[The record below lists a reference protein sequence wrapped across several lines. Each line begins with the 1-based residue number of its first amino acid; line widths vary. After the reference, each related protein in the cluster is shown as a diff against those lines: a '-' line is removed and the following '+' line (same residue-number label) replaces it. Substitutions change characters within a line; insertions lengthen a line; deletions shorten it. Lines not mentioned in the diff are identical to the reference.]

1 MFFNR
6 IRSLFDIISFY
17 KSVPELITETKS
29 VASAAV
35 DFIAVALLYFVS
47 SVFLKI
53 VFFISSPE
61 KLPEVLLLMVL
72 FFGFVLAEV
81 LALLAAALLVFAFS
95 RLFRAKGSLQQLL
108 AVQLRVLSAINL
120 FVLVVFIPF
129 ADFAKIIFLF
139 LAVIFLPFFSLRVL
153 DSLFSLTAIKSVVL
167 MLFYLVVFLSVIFA
181 LMTAF
186 SSVFDSSLAG
196 VFGQNFSQLFSG
208 TFF

>member
-153 DSLFSLTAIKSVVL
+153 DGLFSLTAIKSVVL

>member
-29 VASAAV
+29 VASAAF
-35 DFIAVALLYFVS
+35 DFIAVALLYFIS

-95 RLFRAKGSLQQLL
+95 RLFRAK
-108 AVQLRVLSAINL
+108 
-120 FVLVVFIPF
+120 
-129 ADFAKIIFLF
+129 IIFLF

-153 DSLFSLTAIKSVVL
+153 DGLFSLTAIKSVVL

>member
-1 MFFNR
+1 M
-6 IRSLFDIISFY
+6 
-17 KSVPELITETKS
+17 
-29 VASAAV
+29 AV
-35 DFIAVALLYFVS
+35 HE
-47 SVFLKI
+47 
-53 VFFISSPE
+53 PE

-153 DSLFSLTAIKSVVL
+153 DGLFSLTAIKSVVL

>member
-1 MFFNR
+1 LFFNR

-153 DSLFSLTAIKSVVL
+153 DGLFSLTAIKSVVL

>member
-29 VASAAV
+29 VASAAF

-153 DSLFSLTAIKSVVL
+153 DGLFSLTAIKSVVL